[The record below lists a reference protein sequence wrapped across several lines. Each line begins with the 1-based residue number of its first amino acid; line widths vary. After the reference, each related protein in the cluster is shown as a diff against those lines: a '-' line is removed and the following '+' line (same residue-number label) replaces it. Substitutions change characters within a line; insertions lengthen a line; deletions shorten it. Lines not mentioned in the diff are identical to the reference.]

1 MQEFDPR
8 QAVARYSP
16 RIMVAAIGL
25 LALGVGWKLTA
36 GIDLNRQPVLD
47 TATFSALQH
56 QAFQQTEAQPGL
68 SRPQSI
74 PVKIQPGET
83 FAAAVQRAGVTAA
96 EAQAA
101 VSMLGQAM
109 DTVNIKAGLG
119 FEAAIARPLGDT
131 GPAKLLGLSLRT
143 GPATAITL
151 SRTFDGA
158 MRLRELAEPVR
169 EETTVAQGKMEGSL
183 YQSAASAGATPAVT
197 AEVVKL
203 FAHKLDF
210 SRDIK
215 PGDQFRMVF
224 DRKVTESGR
233 TVETGDLLYAEIAAK
248 GGKTRFYK
256 FDRAGG
262 QSDFFDEMGKNIKGF
277 LLKTPVDGARITSTF
292 GVRKHPVLGYTRAHQ
307 GVDFGAG
314 TGTPIV
320 AAGDGV
326 VLEAKRWGGYGNWL
340 RLRHGGGWDTGY
352 GHISRY
358 AAGIRPGVRV
368 RQGQVVAYVGSTGLA
383 TGPHLHY
390 ETWLNGNR
398 VNPLSAKVPQ
408 GTILAGAELNAF
420 RAQKAKVDTLLAKA
434 GGGSAQAA
442 NAISAA
448 PFSAPAFT
456 AKTLPRETPRL
467 AEADISRVHDGLRPS
482 QRR

>member
-1 MQEFDPR
+1 MEFDPR
-8 QAVARYSP
+8 LSVAKMSP
-16 RIMVAAIGL
+16 RLMVAAAGL
-25 LALGVGWKLTA
+25 LALGAGWKLTETLRHPSA
-36 GIDLNRQPVLD
+36 PVLD
-47 TATFSALQH
+47 PAAFTALQH

-68 SRPQSI
+68 ARPLNV
-74 PVKIQPGET
+74 PVKILPGET
-83 FAAAVQRAGVTAA
+83 FTAAVQRAGVTAA

-101 VSMLGQAM
+101 VTMLGQAM
-109 DTVNIKAGLG
+109 DTVNIKAGLA
-119 FEAAIARPLGDT
+119 FDAAIARPVGDQ
-131 GPAKLLGLSLRT
+131 GPAKLLGLSMRT

-158 MRLRELAEPVR
+158 LRLRELAEPVR

-183 YQSAASAGATPAVT
+183 YESAAHAGATPTVT

-233 TVETGDLLYAEIAAK
+233 TIETGDLLYAEIEAK
-248 GGKTRFYK
+248 GGKTRFYR

-262 QSDFFDEMGKNIKGF
+262 PADFFDEAGKNIKGF
-277 LLKTPVDGARITSTF
+277 LLRTPVDGARITSTF
-292 GVRKHPVLGYTRAHQ
+292 GIRRHPVLGFTRAHQ

-326 VLEAKRWGGYGNWL
+326 VVEARRWGGYGNWI
-340 RLRHGGGWDTGY
+340 RVRHNGGWETGY
-352 GHISRY
+352 AHISRY
-358 AAGIRPGVRV
+358 ASGMRAGTRV
-368 RQGQVVAYVGSTGLA
+368 RQGQVIAYVGSTGLA

-390 ETWLNGNR
+390 ETWFKGKR
-398 VNPLSAKVPQ
+398 TNPLSAKVPQ
-408 GTILAGAELNAF
+408 GTILAGSELSAF
-420 RAQKAKVDTLLAKA
+420 RAQKARVDAMLDKA
-434 GGGSAQAA
+434 GGSAMA
-442 NAISAA
+442 SVGE
-448 PFSAPAFT
+448 PA
-456 AKTLPRETPRL
+456 KRL
-467 AEADISRVHDGLRPS
+467 AEADISRVHDGLRAR